1 MKELYVHIDFDVS
14 KHSIINACIEEL
26 DWTQWLHDMQTIK
39 VAVLRG
45 DMLGLYLKTFQKM
58 KPSING
64 YFLVDQMMI
73 YRSNDRKTWLESEM
87 SR

>member
-1 MKELYVHIDFDVS
+1 
-14 KHSIINACIEEL
+14 
-26 DWTQWLHDMQTIK
+26 MQTIK

-73 YRSNDRKTWLESEM
+73 YRSNDRKTWFSLTIYNIYKYRETCHHTALS
-87 SR
+87 SPFDVLYKWLPLVLDNY